1 MRATMANERI
11 CDFVPQRIVGR
22 LVVRVR
28 VSVCACAWIC
38 VRVRVCVCVCVCLCV
53 CVCAKEAFSYGVSY
67 DVTIG

>member
-11 CDFVPQRIVGR
+11 CDFVPQRILGR

-28 VSVCACAWIC
+28 GSVCACAWMC
-38 VRVRVCVCVCVCLCV
+38 VRVRVCVCVCLCV
-53 CVCAKEAFSYGVSY
+53 WVCAKEAFSYGFSY